1 MFVREE
7 VKGHEWH
14 DLNALVLQ
22 VLKKRARAAAT
33 SFVPKRTLQHLVD
46 FRLKDSK
53 YSEKLSDFSRFRR
66 ICFGECLATTRY
78 FVLHV
83 VEAWMHSLWHMDIHR
98 FYIHIIELRT
108 WRESTH
114 KAAPCANGTGQSH
127 PRLWTSKLL
136 RFTIVHRMPGIV
148 LVGTKQARRCKQ
160 HSDTTMQSG
169 TR

>member
-83 VEAWMHSLWHMDIHR
+83 VEAWMHSLWHRDIHR
-98 FYIHIIELRT
+98 SACACHASTYISVADRSSSIFRT
-108 WRESTH
+108 IFLKFRTADEGVIFGKNPEGCQHCSL
-114 KAAPCANGTGQSH
+114 S
-127 PRLWTSKLL
+127 RLFLHQLL
-136 RFTIVHRMPGIV
+136 
-148 LVGTKQARRCKQ
+148 LLLLL
-160 HSDTTMQSG
+160 
-169 TR
+169 